1 MNYSGQVMVTVKPV
15 TTRRDLRTFV
25 RLPAQIHRHHPQW
38 VPPLALLERIYFN
51 PRKNPSLHTHDTGM
65 ALAFRDGRAVGRI
78 LTGIHHEYNALRG
91 EKTARFTCLEST
103 NDQDAVNA
111 LLGYAEQRARER
123 GMDRIVG
130 PMGLS
135 DSVPEPQGLQV
146 EGFEHIPSLMT
157 NCNYEYLPG
166 LLAGAGYN
174 KEADYVVYR
183 VPIPEVMPDL
193 YERIHQRVV
202 RKGTYRILA
211 LSRRS
216 ALRQYAPAV
225 LRLMSESFQ
234 DLYGYLPREGH
245 VGAGFPAVALNI
257 FDPRFVQLA
266 AYNDEIVG
274 FVLALPNASAGIR
287 RAGGRILPLGFLY
300 ILREAKQ
307 ARQLD
312 LLFGAVKKE
321 HRGRGIDVLMGYRM
335 FTEARAAGFS
345 YMDSHLE
352 LESNTRIRRE
362 MEAMQGKV
370 YKRYR
375 IFHKTI

>member
-1 MNYSGQVMVTVKPV
+1 MV
-15 TTRRDLRTFV
+15 
-25 RLPAQIHRHHPQW
+25 
-38 VPPLALLERIYFN
+38 
-51 PRKNPSLHTHDTGM
+51 
-65 ALAFRDGRAVGRI
+65 LAFRDGRAAGRI
-78 LTGIHHEYNALRG
+78 LTGIHDAYNALQG

-103 NDQDAVNA
+103 DDPDVVNA

-146 EGFEHIPSLMT
+146 EGFEHTPSLMT
-157 NCNYEYLPG
+157 NFSRPYLPK
-166 LLAGAGYN
+166 LLAEAGYE
-174 KEADYVVYR
+174 KEVDYVVYR
-183 VPIPEVMPDL
+183 VPIPEVLPDL

-202 RKGTYRILA
+202 RKGTYRILTP
-211 LSRRS
+211 SRRRD
-216 ALRQYAPAV
+216 LRPYVPAV
-225 LRLMSESFQ
+225 LRLMNESFRG
-234 DLYGYLPREGH
+234 LYGYMPHESREEAGLP
-245 VGAGFPAVALNI
+245 PQALNI

-266 AYNDEIVG
+266 VYDDELVG

-287 RAGGRILPLGFLY
+287 RAGGRLLPLGFLH

-312 LLFGAVKKE
+312 LLFGGVKEE

-335 FTEARAAGFS
+335 FTEARAAGMTH
-345 YMDSHLE
+345 MDSHLE

-362 MEAMQGKV
+362 MEAMAGRV

-375 IFHKTI
+375 IFEKKF